1 MRFGHEDWVEDDEDA
16 VSLGV
21 RRPLLLSRQRVRPA
35 NDFRA
40 ATSQR
45 FFSDRERPTSR
56 TERMGDSESK
66 EMFRRSWSRDSPS
79 SREGFGGRGDSAQA
93 RADRFRR
100 SLRNHQDGQQRS
112 DDPALSQ
119 NAFAALGALDAAL
132 PDHAMAKNPSR
143 REGAAEAKPRGLQNT
158 SR

>member
-1 MRFGHEDWVEDDEDA
+1 MRTALDRLDFNGEIEEILKEPEYEQRG
-16 VSLGV
+16 SG
-21 RRPLLLSRQRVRPA
+21 RRFL

-66 EMFRRSWSRDSPS
+66 ETFRRSWSRDSPS